1 MPPYLVEWITENI
14 FLLQGYMFQTVTV
27 KVTTDRPSVTA
38 PSVCAGA
45 LTNMAL
51 NSPIHAR
58 TPNQIVV
65 SCSRPNHDIWVDFKP
80 SIFLESILNKTN
92 GISKAVSNNAI
103 ESSDDEDGEDGDQDV
118 EGSADHPADY

>member
-1 MPPYLVEWITENI
+1 MIYGFTL
-14 FLLQGYMFQTVTV
+14 
-27 KVTTDRPSVTA
+27 
-38 PSVCAGA
+38 
-45 LTNMAL
+45 
-51 NSPIHAR
+51 
-58 TPNQIVV
+58 
-65 SCSRPNHDIWVDFKP
+65 KP